1 MPGRGENYFISAKL
15 ARRGSSLEIALA
27 GNPNVGKSIIFG
39 RLTGVGVTS
48 ANYPGTTVEFV
59 EGQAKFMNM
68 TITVIDLPGSY
79 SLAGNTDE
87 ERVATKLLYER
98 RPHTVIAVLDSTRL
112 ERNLVFLFE
121 LIESGHNV
129 VVALNMYDIL
139 RKNKQVIDV
148 ERMERFL
155 TMPVIPTVA
164 TKGEGIDSLL
174 YTSIQL
180 RRKSKFQVRYDSH
193 IEEMISRLE
202 PQLHEKDWDLPLRA
216 VAIRLLAGDENVT
229 SKAPPEVL
237 ELSRRMREE
246 FRKGHNEDIVVH
258 IQRDRFGEAGR
269 IAREVIG
276 TAQTA
281 RKKPSLVSDLTIK
294 PSTGIPILLGVLAL
308 IFLMLVFLGGYLE
321 GLLVGAYSD
330 TGKAYFS
337 DLADQSDSKY
347 AKGIIDGVS
356 LSIEAMLA
364 LVIPYILVFYVML
377 SILEDTGYL
386 VRVVSL
392 LDGVMHR
399 LGLHGRAVIPMV
411 VGFGCNVP
419 AILATRAMGSR
430 RERLILATLITIA
443 VPCSAQTAII
453 IGSVGNFAGIWWAL
467 LIYLILMGTLVV
479 LGLALHRT
487 LKFEPTGLMV
497 EIPDLRWPSTRQTA
511 MKTYIRLKEFLTIA
525 FPLLLAGSIVLETLM
540 AVGALQEIIGPADPF
555 MHGALGLPAFTA
567 VALVFGILRKE
578 MALQML
584 MVLGFT
590 LEGTSN
596 LQDLLTPHQMFVF
609 ALVMAV
615 FMPCLAAFAV
625 MVREFGA
632 RSSLMVAGA
641 SISLALVMGAVA
653 NFVLSL

>member
-1 MPGRGENYFISAKL
+1 M
-15 ARRGSSLEIALA
+15 
-27 GNPNVGKSIIFG
+27 
-39 RLTGVGVTS
+39 GVIS
-48 ANYPGTTVEFV
+48 ANYPGTTVEYA
-59 EGQAKFMNM
+59 EGKAKFMNM
-68 TITVIDLPGSY
+68 TISVVDLPGTY
-79 SLAGNTDE
+79 SLAGNTDD

-98 RPHTVIAVLDSTRL
+98 RPGTVIAVLDATRL

-129 VVALNMYDIL
+129 VAALNMYDIL
-139 RKNKQVIDV
+139 RKNKQAIDI
-148 ERMERFL
+148 ERLERIL
-155 TMPVIPTVA
+155 MMPMIPTVA

-174 YTSIQL
+174 YTSVQI
-180 RRKSKFQVRYDSH
+180 RRVSKFKVRYDSH
-193 IEEMISRLE
+193 IENMIAQLE
-202 PQLHEKDWDLPLRA
+202 AKLSEADWGFPLRA
-216 VAIRLLAGDENVT
+216 VAIRLLLGDHNVEEKA
-229 SKAPPEVL
+229 SKDIVN
-237 ELSRRMREE
+237 LSSKLRED
-246 FRKGHNEDIVVH
+246 FKKSHGEDIVVH

-269 IAREVIG
+269 IAKEVIG
-276 TAQTA
+276 TRETA
-281 RKKPSLVSDLTIK
+281 KHKHSLATDLTLR

-308 IFLMLVFLGGYLE
+308 VFITLVFFGGFIE
-321 GLLVGAYSD
+321 GLLVGAYQD
-330 TGKAYFS
+330 TGKAYFE
-337 DLADQSDSKY
+337 DLASHSDSEI
-347 AKGIIDGVS
+347 ATGIINGVS

-453 IGSVGNFAGIWWAL
+453 VGSVGKYAGAWWAL
-467 LIYLILMGTLVV
+467 LIYIILMGTLVV
-479 LGLALHRT
+479 LGLVLHRT
-487 LKFEPTGLMV
+487 IKFEPTGLLV
-497 EIPDLRWPSTRQTA
+497 EIPDLRLPSSKQTA
-511 MKTYIRLKEFLTIA
+511 IKTYIRLKEFLTIA
-525 FPLLLAGSIVLETLM
+525 FPLLLAGSIFLEILM
-540 AVGALQEIIGPADPF
+540 ALDILQKLIDPADPF
-555 MHGALGLPAFTA
+555 MMAVFGLPGFTI
-567 VALVFGILRKE
+567 VALIFGLLRKE

-584 MVLGFT
+584 IVLA
-590 LEGTSN
+590 GTSN
-596 LQDLLTPHQMFVF
+596 LALQLNPHQMFVF

-625 MVREFGA
+625 MIKEFGVK
-632 RSSLMVAGA
+632 SSLMVAAA

-653 NFVLSL
+653 NLILGFG